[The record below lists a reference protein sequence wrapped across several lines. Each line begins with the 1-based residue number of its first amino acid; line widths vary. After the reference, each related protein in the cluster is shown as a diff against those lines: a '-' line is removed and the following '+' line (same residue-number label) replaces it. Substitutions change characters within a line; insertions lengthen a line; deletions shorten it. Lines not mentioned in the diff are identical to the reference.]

1 MSSARLA
8 AANFGLQLREDELH
22 VAQDDLEDRKFER
35 LQRDVSE
42 LKDDLKEILALLQ
55 GRDPGRR
62 TSCGRRQHSP
72 VLRHDSSIGSP
83 SGVQSQRTDKL
94 PALVPRPD
102 NVTLPDSGR
111 LDQAGIVPFPERDSS
126 LRRESDTSRLS
137 DSKASD
143 EDSQYG

>member
-22 VAQDDLEDRKFER
+22 VAQYDLEDRKFER

-83 SGVQSQRTDKL
+83 SGVQSQRTDNL
-94 PALVPRPD
+94 PALVPRLLLGFRID
-102 NVTLPDSGR
+102 HIR
-111 LDQAGIVPFPERDSS
+111 AGVNALSFIQFSDALGHGVP
-126 LRRESDTSRLS
+126 LLLLLL
-137 DSKASD
+137 
-143 EDSQYG
+143 